1 MDEMNIIHQLYYA
14 LGCDLTAQ
22 PETWKE
28 VSMIGFQFLA
38 ASIFFLWFVKYLFTV
53 LRGLLRGGQ

>member
-22 PETWKE
+22 PQTWKE
-28 VSMIGFQFLA
+28 VAMIGFQFCA
-38 ASIFFLWFVKYLFTV
+38 ATVYFLWFVKYLFKV
-53 LRGLLRGGQ
+53 MSSFLRGGM